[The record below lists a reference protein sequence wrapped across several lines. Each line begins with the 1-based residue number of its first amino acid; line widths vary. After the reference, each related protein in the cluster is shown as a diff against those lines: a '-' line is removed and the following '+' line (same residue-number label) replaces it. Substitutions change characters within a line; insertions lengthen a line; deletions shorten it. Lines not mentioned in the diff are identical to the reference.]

1 MPDHRALLHQTADLA
16 ADYLAGIEQRH
27 VGTLATREALA
38 AALGGP
44 LPAHGE
50 APADVLAR
58 LARGADP
65 GVVASAGPRYF
76 GFVTGGSLPAALAA
90 DWLAGA
96 WDQNG
101 FAWVMSPAGAVV
113 EEIAAAWLVDLFGL
127 PPSSSVGFTTGATMA
142 NFTGLLAARHR
153 VLARA
158 GWDVERDGL
167 QDAPSLRV
175 VVGAEAHATI
185 LAALQMA
192 GLGAGRALR
201 IEADAQGR
209 MRSDL
214 LREQLATLHDSPVI
228 VFAQAGNVNTGAVDP
243 LGEIVRAVRTHANAW
258 LHVDGAFGL
267 WAATSPTLRPLCE
280 GCAGAD
286 SWATDAHKWLNVPY
300 DCGVAI
306 VSDPQAHRAAVSYGA
321 AYYAASGGELR
332 EPGSWVPDSSRRSR
346 AFAVYAALRQLGR
359 DGVADLVDGCCR
371 LARCIADSLRDAPG
385 VVLLNEVV
393 LNQVLVRFVPR
404 GAATDDVAT
413 LDAHTKAVIADL
425 QRDGTCWAGGTTW
438 RGMAAL
444 RLSVSNWSTTD
455 RDVDLCVAAILR
467 CARAVA

>member
-38 AALGGP
+38 SALGGA

-50 APADVLAR
+50 APADVVAR
-58 LARGADP
+58 LARDADP
-65 GVVASAGPRYF
+65 GIVASAGPRYF

-90 DWLAGA
+90 DWLTSA

-101 FAWVMSPAGAVV
+101 FAWVMSPAAAVV

-142 NFTGLLAARHR
+142 NLTGLLAGRHR

-167 QDAPSLRV
+167 QGAPSLRV
-175 VVGAEAHATI
+175 VVGAEAHATV

-209 MRSDL
+209 TRPDRL
-214 LREQLATLHDSPVI
+214 LELLSTLHGSPVI

-243 LGEIVRAVRTHANAW
+243 LRAIVDAVRTHPNAW

-267 WAATSPTLRPLCE
+267 WAAASPTLRPLCD

-306 VSDPQAHRAAVSYGA
+306 VSDPQAHRAAVSHGA

-359 DGVADLVDGCCR
+359 DGVADLVDRCCR
-371 LARCIADSLRDAPG
+371 LARRIADGLRGAPG
-385 VVLLNEVV
+385 VAILNEVV
-393 LNQVLVRFVPR
+393 LNQVLVRFVPP
-404 GAATDDVAT
+404 GAAAGDAAT
-413 LDAHTKAVIADL
+413 VDAHTREVIAAL

-444 RLSVSNWSTTD
+444 RVSVSNWSTTEHD
-455 RDVDLCVAAILR
+455 ADLCIAAIR
-467 CARAVA
+467 GCARKGA